1 MNQHRAITGPIE
13 TQSSNIL
20 GDALLGAIRQA
31 VREEFQALMGQNGHH
46 EVDTLISADTAAKR
60 WEVPETWIEEKARRG
75 ELPCVKLGHYLRFR
89 TIDLERFIKE
99 HRK

>member
-1 MNQHRAITGPIE
+1 MGEPKQFSLFSENFQAEIRAIIQE
-13 TQSSNIL
+13 
-20 GDALLGAIRQA
+20 AVQA
-31 VREEFQALMGQNGHH
+31 AMNDHKAEDR
-46 EVDTLISADTAAKR
+46 LISSETAAER
-60 WEVPETWIEEKARRG
+60 WEVPKTWIEEKARRG

>member
-1 MNQHRAITGPIE
+1 MSEPNKNLAPDNPLAVLEGWFRG
-13 TQSSNIL
+13 L
-20 GDALLGAIRQA
+20 IRQEIRA
-31 VREEFQALMGQNGHH
+31 VSQNGHH
-46 EVDTLISADTAAKR
+46 DGNRLISAKEAAIR
-60 WEVPETWIEEKARRG
+60 WDVPKTWIEEKARRG